1 MFLPTKV
8 FYSNILAQELKNQ
21 QYTLT
26 ILLKDFSSQ
35 NKYFITGMK
44 IAVSGK
50 RPAHTSKYTRIK
62 GVAHLYLVLPTVT
75 LYTIYLP

>member
-1 MFLPTKV
+1 MDLNTEFILYADVLSTKV

-26 ILLKDFSSQ
+26 ILLKDFSSK
-35 NKYFITGMK
+35 NKYFKTGMK

-50 RPAHTSKYTRIK
+50 RCVQANTHVYK
-62 GVAHLYLVLPTVT
+62 V
-75 LYTIYLP
+75 